1 MRLDKYLSYALN
13 ITRSEIG
20 IFIKKNE
27 ILVNDIKVIKKDYK
41 IDEDKDKVVVNGT
54 LITYKKFVYYM
65 FNKPSG
71 YVCSQKGFGNSTI
84 YEFFKATKYD
94 LSSIGRL
101 DKDTEG
107 LLIITNDGALN
118 HFLTSPSNHIN
129 KKYYVEIDDDLN
141 SAELKEFEEGIIIND
156 GDNIPFKTDKAKIEK
171 IDAYKY
177 LVTIHEGKFH
187 QIKRMFAYFK
197 KEVRYLKRVSFG
209 KIKLDDNLKLGEY
222 RELNQTELE
231 LLKEKYISV
240 K

>member
-13 ITRSEIG
+13 LTRSEIG

-27 ILVNDIKVIKKDYK
+27 ILVNDTKIIKKDYK
-41 IDEDKDKVVVNGT
+41 IDEDKDQIKVNGEV
-54 LITYKKFVYYM
+54 ITYKKFVYYM
-65 FNKPSG
+65 FNKPAG
-71 YVCSQKGFGNSTI
+71 YVCSKKGFTNNTI
-84 YEFFKATKYD
+84 YDFFDATKYE

-107 LLIITNDGALN
+107 LLIVTNDGALN
-118 HFLTSPSNHIN
+118 HFLTSPLNHID

-141 SAELKEFEEGIIIND
+141 DKEIKEFEEGIIIND
-156 GDNIPFKTDKAKIEK
+156 GDNTPFKTDKAQIEK
-171 IDAYKY
+171 IDSNKY
-177 LVTIHEGKFH
+177 YVTIHEGKFH

-209 KIKLDDNLKLGEY
+209 KINLDDNLNLGEY
-222 RELNQTELE
+222 RELTSEELE

>member
-13 ITRSEIG
+13 IIRSEIG
-20 IFIKKNE
+20 IFIKKND
-27 ILVNDIKVIKKDYK
+27 ILVNDTKVIKKDYK
-41 IDEDKDKVVVNGT
+41 IYEDKDIIKVNGNI
-54 LITYKKFVYYM
+54 ITYKKFVYYM

-71 YVCSQKGFGNSTI
+71 YVCSKKGFGNNTI
-84 YEFFKATKYD
+84 YDFFEDTKYD

-107 LLIITNDGALN
+107 LLIITNDGTLN
-118 HFLTSPSNHIN
+118 HFLTSPTNHID
-129 KKYYVEIDDDLN
+129 KKYYVETDGSLTDI
-141 SAELKEFEEGIIIND
+141 EIKEFEEGIIIND
-156 GDNIPFKTDKAKIEK
+156 GDNNPFKTDKAKIENV
-171 IDAYKY
+171 DDNKY
-177 LVTIHEGKFH
+177 YVIIHEGKFH

-209 KIKLDDNLKLGEY
+209 KINLDSSLDLGKY
-222 RELNQTELE
+222 RELTTDELD

>member
-118 HFLTSPSNHIN
+118 HFLTSPSNHID

-171 IDAYKY
+171 IDANKY

-197 KEVRYLKRVSFG
+197 KEVTYLKRVSFG
-209 KIKLDDNLKLGEY
+209 KIELDDNLKLGEY
-222 RELNQTELE
+222 RELNADELE